1 MLQKLKPTDTKTD
14 KIDKKDLMRE
24 PKTDTVKVNVCTQ
37 TTPHTRDQCV
47 GESLWGDLFLVVGI
61 FDLP

>member
-1 MLQKLKPTDTKTD
+1 
-14 KIDKKDLMRE
+14 MRE
-24 PKTDTVKVNVCTQ
+24 PKTRDQCVGDGLIEDTVKVNVGTQ
-37 TTPHTRDQCV
+37 NTPQTRDQCV